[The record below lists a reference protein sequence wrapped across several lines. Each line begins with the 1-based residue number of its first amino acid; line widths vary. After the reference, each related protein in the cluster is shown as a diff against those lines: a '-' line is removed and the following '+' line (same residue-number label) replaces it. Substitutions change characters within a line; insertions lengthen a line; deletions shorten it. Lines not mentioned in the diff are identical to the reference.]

1 MKKYILLSLFLSLY
15 PLGTAMAQVFELVDY
30 TPLSKEECLSYQQKL
45 GLEYCPTDNDHLAGA
60 ALACGHVNKLPSEDE
75 LLVLA
80 RKVYHTQSVDKYIEA
95 NRDDNILQD
104 MNIFAKE
111 RNIFYWTNIETSDKR
126 GLARVFAPYYTYPF
140 YVMRN
145 GSGYIPKRGSKGALK
160 YVIIAMRGLKAERKR
175 KFNFTADRPG
185 YIGDDALKAICV
197 RKTYATDISDKS
209 ETDIADLNNIANQP
223 DLRGLSR
230 EQSCTVLCGKDFH
243 YRRTKNIQGQRT
255 YICHK
260 ETVQKNSHS
269 CRLRESMYNHVR
281 YICECDAS
289 YPY

>member
-1 MKKYILLSLFLSLY
+1 MKRYILLSLFLSLY

-160 YVIIAMRGLKAERKR
+160 YDIIAMRGLKVERKR

-223 DLRGLSR
+223 NLRGLSR